1 VGHSGKDACAPLVAF
16 MATPERVADAAGRR
30 DREHPIR
37 TISAR
42 DRSLMLHKAALI
54 VGHLKRKEFSAD
66 SAAKMRALGEQAR
79 IRAKPYTECALEARQ
94 ATGRAAEA
102 AKPYVVR
109 DKEAARKTCDDAL
122 RLAKEPIEKSRN
134 EGRPE
139 AGVAGAAARPQ
150 LFRAN
155 VLATA
160 LGGGL
165 GL

>member
-79 IRAKPYTECALEARQ
+79 IRAKPYTECALETAGGNRLGETGDGTRSRGRQ
-94 ATGRAAEA
+94 A
-102 AKPYVVR
+102 
-109 DKEAARKTCDDAL
+109 L
-122 RLAKEPIEKSRN
+122 R
-134 EGRPE
+134 G
-139 AGVAGAAARPQ
+139 
-150 LFRAN
+150 
-155 VLATA
+155 
-160 LGGGL
+160 
-165 GL
+165 